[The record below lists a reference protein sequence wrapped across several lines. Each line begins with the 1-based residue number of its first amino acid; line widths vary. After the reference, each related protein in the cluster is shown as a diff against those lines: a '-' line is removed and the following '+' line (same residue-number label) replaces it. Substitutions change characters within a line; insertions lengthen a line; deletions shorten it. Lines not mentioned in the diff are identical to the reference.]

1 MKKQKSGIILNITM
15 TLHYSGAF
23 GLIHSAAAK
32 AGVDAITKVLATEWG
47 PHGIRVNGIAP
58 GPIEGTEGF
67 ERLGDFGN
75 LNNKEKTKSAM
86 QRKVAADP
94 SKNPALAL
102 LKGVT
107 PVQRFGTVNDIG
119 QAAIFLASDASSYV
133 SGTNLI
139 VDGGVLLTAPNMM
152 FSVPSLIKQYS
163 QAKL

>member
-1 MKKQKSGIILNITM
+1 MKKQKAGVIINITM

-47 PHGIRVNGIAP
+47 PYGIRVNGIAP

-75 LNNKEKTKSAM
+75 LNNKEKSNSAM
-86 QRKVAADP
+86 ERKASSDP
-94 SKNPALAL
+94 SQNPFLQL

-107 PVQRFGTVNDIG
+107 PVQRFG
-119 QAAIFLASDASSYV
+119 
-133 SGTNLI
+133 
-139 VDGGVLLTAPNMM
+139 
-152 FSVPSLIKQYS
+152 
-163 QAKL
+163 